1 MTKLKHFG
9 SEQAVLDFIASE
21 IVSTLQNDY
30 NRMTHDKQERQHYTN
45 DDRRDIRN
53 KLRDVQALIEQIPA
67 LPGLIKT
74 LQTFVT
80 DVRAVGIEE
89 TGNDWPDLKSTYHE
103 ATAQLIAIHKNP
115 E

>member
-1 MTKLKHFG
+1 MTKLKHFE

-21 IVSTLQNDY
+21 IVSTIQDDY
-30 NRMTHDKQERQHYTN
+30 NRMTHDKHDRKHYTN
-45 DDRRDIRN
+45 DDRKEMRN
-53 KLRDVQALIEQIPA
+53 KIHDVHALIEQIPA